1 VVLPFLLIAE
11 NDNNVL
17 FFSHLQAISKQ
28 MGIMEQMQQALAM
41 LVGLDADLW
50 EIILLSVRVSGTATL
65 LALLL
70 GLPLGALLATRSFA
84 GRNLVIILVNS
95 LLALP
100 PVVAGL
106 IIYLLLSRSG
116 PFGWLDLL
124 YSPAA
129 MIIAQFILILPI
141 AAALSRQVFEQMM
154 AEYAPLLASLRCSTS
169 QRIMLLL
176 RDGRLALITVVLA
189 CFGRAI
195 AEVGAV
201 IIVGGNINHVSR
213 VLTTSIA
220 LETSRGELALALA
233 LGIVLLVIALL
244 VNLAGQ
250 LIRYLLQRSAAD
262 V

>member
-1 VVLPFLLIAE
+1 
-11 NDNNVL
+11 
-17 FFSHLQAISKQ
+17 
-28 MGIMEQMQQALAM
+28 MGIMDSMQQALAM
-41 LVGLDADLW
+41 LVRLEADLW
-50 EIILLSVRVSGTATL
+50 EIILLSIRVSGTATFF
-65 LALLL
+65 ALVF
-70 GLPLGALLATRSFA
+70 GLPLGALLATRSFP
-84 GRNLVIILVNS
+84 GRTAAIILVNS

-106 IIYLLLSRSG
+106 VIYLLLSRSG
-116 PFGWLDLL
+116 PFGWLQLL
-124 YSPAA
+124 YSPTA
-129 MIIAQFILILPI
+129 MIIAQFVLILPI
-141 AAALSRQVFEQMM
+141 AAALSRQIFEQML
-154 AEYAPLLASLRCSTS
+154 AEYAPLLASLRCSTA
-169 QRIMLLL
+169 QRIAVLL

-233 LGIVLLVIALL
+233 LGMVLLAIALL

-250 LIRYLLQRSAAD
+250 LIRFVLQKAGAD